1 GAVPGSALELAPS
14 WYEATST
21 SYSTPSA
28 AISSTTSLTASTGSP
43 KVRPS
48 IAVGL
53 TLPTVLVVTAPITA
67 TSTPSC
73 SSTVYASWIRSP
85 VAASYTFAARSGKS
99 VRGSM
104 RSSRSSTPWSYSWL
118 PIAVASTPI
127 ALSTSRVGSSFC
139 TADSKEEPPT
149 LSPAESRN

>member
-1 GAVPGSALELAPS
+1 SPLKGASSSALVLPTFLWYIGSVFCGPVPGSALELAPS

-67 TSTPSC
+67 TSTPDRK
-73 SSTVYASWIRSP
+73 STRLNS
-85 VAASYTFAARSGKS
+85 
-99 VRGSM
+99 
-104 RSSRSSTPWSYSWL
+104 
-118 PIAVASTPI
+118 
-127 ALSTSRVGSSFC
+127 
-139 TADSKEEPPT
+139 
-149 LSPAESRN
+149 